1 MSKVERLEIDSQT
14 ENLSKIEAWID
25 SFCESHFPAVEFRHK
40 MHLVVEEL
48 FMNSVMHGY
57 GRDRDDGPI
66 WLTLHPLPEGAAL
79 VIEDDA
85 PPFNVLKDSPEPDTR
100 SGVEDR
106 QIGGL
111 GIMLVRNMADHVS
124 YVYDQRNR
132 ITTVFGRESPLDG
145 GAEVDAEGSAG
156 AAPQES
162 PRSKSGKSRQSTDAT
177 R

>member
-1 MSKVERLEIDSQT
+1 MPKVERLEIVSQT

-48 FMNSVMHGY
+48 FMNAVMHGY
-57 GRDRDDGPI
+57 GADRDDGPV
-66 WLTLHPLPEGAAL
+66 WLALHPLPEGAAL

-85 PPFNVLKDSPEPDTR
+85 PPFNVLKDGPAPDTR

-106 QIGGL
+106 PIGGL

-124 YVYDQRNR
+124 YEYDKRNR
-132 ITTVFGRESPLDG
+132 ITTVFGRESPPDAG
-145 GAEVDAEGSAG
+145 TEVHAEGSAG
-156 AAPQES
+156 AASRES
-162 PRSKSGKSRQSTDAT
+162 PSSSSGKSGRSTDAT

>member
-57 GRDRDDGPI
+57 GGVRDDGPI

-85 PPFNVLKDSPEPDTR
+85 PPFDVLKDSPVPDTQ
-100 SGVEDR
+100 SGVEER

-111 GIMLVRNMADHVS
+111 GIMLVQNMADHVS
-124 YVYDQRNR
+124 YDYDQRNR
-132 ITTVFGRESPLDG
+132 ITTVFGRESPLEG
-145 GAEVDAEGSAG
+145 GTEVDAEGSAG
-156 AAPQES
+156 AAPQEPS
-162 PRSKSGKSRQSTDAT
+162 PLKSGKSRQSTDAT